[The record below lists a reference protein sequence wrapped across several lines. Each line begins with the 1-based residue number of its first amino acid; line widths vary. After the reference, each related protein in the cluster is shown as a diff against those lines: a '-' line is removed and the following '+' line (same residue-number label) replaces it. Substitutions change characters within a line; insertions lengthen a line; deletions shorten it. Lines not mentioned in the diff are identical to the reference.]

1 MSRIADMLTQRRGEI
16 VAEWLRRLRNDP
28 RITSADR
35 LSQPALVDHVPLLL
49 EGIVRLLQSGGEAR
63 AVHVA
68 DEDAKDHGIQRLQQ
82 GYRLEEVLWEFG
94 QLRTLLTE
102 EILKLEA
109 AESGALPPTRMIL
122 PLSTVQFYLDGLA
135 CRSVKQY
142 VEEQHFELKKS
153 GESRLHLMRSVS
165 HELRNVLNSLG
176 LAAQSLEE
184 GGEHDLGFLRGLLQR
199 NIGQMKELL
208 DDVLE
213 LSSLQSGK
221 GTVRPSEFLPATLLA
236 EMRATY
242 APAAEAKGLRL
253 SVIADP
259 GLKAIRGDQLK
270 VKQIAANLISNAIKY
285 TVAGEVI
292 VRFGEVDER
301 NWSIAVSDTGVG
313 IADEEQSQIF
323 SELYRVE
330 KTAQLP
336 GVGLGL
342 SIVSQL
348 VELCGGTVQVDSKPG
363 SGSTFTV
370 ILPRFAPGS

>member
-1 MSRIADMLTQRRGEI
+1 MLTQRRDEI
-16 VAEWLRRLRNDP
+16 VAEWLRRLRSDP
-28 RITSADR
+28 RITSTDR

-49 EGIVRLLQSGGEAR
+49 DGIVRLLQSGGEAR
-63 AVHVA
+63 ATHVA

-102 EILKLEA
+102 EILKFEA
-109 AESGALPPTRMIL
+109 AESGALPPTRMIP
-122 PLSTVQFYLDGLA
+122 PLNAVQFYLDGLA

-176 LAAQSLEE
+176 LAAQSLEDVD
-184 GGEHDLGFLRGLLQR
+184 EHDLGFLQGVLRR

-213 LSSLQSGK
+213 LSILQSGK
-221 GTVRPSEFLPATLLA
+221 AAVRPSDFLPATLLE

-242 APAAEAKGLRL
+242 APAAQAKGLKL

-259 GLKAIRGDQLK
+259 ALQAIRGDQLK

-285 TVAGEVI
+285 TFTGEVT
-292 VRFGEVDER
+292 VNFGVIDEKS
-301 NWSIAVSDTGVG
+301 WSIAVSDTGVG
-313 IADEEQSQIF
+313 IADEEQGQIF

-330 KTAQLP
+330 NTAQLP

-342 SIVSQL
+342 SIVSRL
-348 VELCGGTVQVDSKPG
+348 VELCGGTVQVDSRPG

-370 ILPRFAPGS
+370 ILPRSAPAA